1 MRKHRLYVIRKNV
14 DRHRH
19 ISIRFYRDAV
29 TGECSVSLSGFGCI
43 LLLCMEIIIPE
54 LISLAKPQ
62 VQFPRQL
69 PSGILAGKDFFQ
81 R

>member
-1 MRKHRLYVIRKNV
+1 MRKHRLCVIRKKV

-29 TGECSVSLSGFGCI
+29 TGECSVSLSGFGCVF
-43 LLLCMEIIIPE
+43 LLCIEIIIPE

-62 VQFPRQL
+62 VQFPRQPPCDIL
-69 PSGILAGKDFFQ
+69 PGKDFFQ